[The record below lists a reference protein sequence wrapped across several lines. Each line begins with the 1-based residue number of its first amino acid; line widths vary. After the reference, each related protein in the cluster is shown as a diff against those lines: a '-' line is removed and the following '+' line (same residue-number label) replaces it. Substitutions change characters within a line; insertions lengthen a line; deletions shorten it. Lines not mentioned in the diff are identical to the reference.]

1 MWLSAQMGQSTKMSN
16 TGLQQ
21 QGSVGNGAP
30 PAMVPAAGSA
40 SSVTVG
46 SGNGPKKARSG
57 YNAKAMAEIRNSLR
71 PYEDSNPTNV
81 QLNMANLVGM
91 QTGSIT
97 VNTGPSG
104 VRPVSSLSTGS
115 SSNSNYSD
123 CIQSLMNLGF
133 DEVRNVSLIKA
144 NWRYLFGDATSQTVY
159 FIFYMTI
166 KMDSIRIMKI
176 KFSIFYSKE
185 FVSGL

>member
-1 MWLSAQMGQSTKMSN
+1 MGQSTKMSN

-30 PAMVPAAGSA
+30 PAMVPAAGSS

-71 PYEDSNPTNV
+71 PYEDSNPTNI

-133 DEVRNVSLIKA
+133 DEVRNVFNQHDSKVLIPD
-144 NWRYLFGDATSQTVY
+144 NRILNIDFLNV
-159 FIFYMTI
+159 TI
-166 KMDSIRIMKI
+166 KIHSIRIIKI
-176 KFSIFYSKE
+176 KFSILCSKE

>member
-1 MWLSAQMGQSTKMSN
+1 MGQSTKMSN

-30 PAMVPAAGSA
+30 PAMVPAAGGA
-40 SSVTVG
+40 SVTVG

-71 PYEDSNPTNV
+71 PYEDSNPTNG

-97 VNTGPSG
+97 VNSGPTG

-133 DEVRNVSLIKA
+133 DEVRIEVLDFNFSFK
-144 NWRYLFGDATSQTVY
+144 NCDD
-159 FIFYMTI
+159 FIDNRF
-166 KMDSIRIMKI
+166 
-176 KFSIFYSKE
+176 
-185 FVSGL
+185 

>member
-1 MWLSAQMGQSTKMSN
+1 MGQSTKMSN

-133 DEVRNVSLIKA
+133 DEVRNVFQSKLFEVTNFRYSILIQFKILISLA
-144 NWRYLFGDATSQTVY
+144 
-159 FIFYMTI
+159 FIFLHMPRT
-166 KMDSIRIMKI
+166 MGMLVVLRSELRL
-176 KFSIFYSKE
+176 
-185 FVSGL
+185 VCGLL

>member
-1 MWLSAQMGQSTKMSN
+1 MGQSTKMSN

-30 PAMVPAAGSA
+30 PAMVPAAGGG
-40 SSVTVG
+40 SVTVG

-57 YNAKAMAEIRNSLR
+57 YAAKAMAEIRNSLR
-71 PYEDSNPTNV
+71 PYEDSNPTNG

-133 DEVRNVSLIKA
+133 DEVRN
-144 NWRYLFGDATSQTVY
+144 F
-159 FIFYMTI
+159 
-166 KMDSIRIMKI
+166 
-176 KFSIFYSKE
+176 
-185 FVSGL
+185 

>member
-1 MWLSAQMGQSTKMSN
+1 MGQSTKMSN

-30 PAMVPAAGSA
+30 PAMVPAAGSS

-71 PYEDSNPTNV
+71 PYEDSNPTNI

-133 DEVRNVSLIKA
+133 DEVRNIFNQHDSKVLI
-144 NWRYLFGDATSQTVY
+144 NRETL
-159 FIFYMTI
+159 IFLNMTI
-166 KMDSIRIMKI
+166 KINSIRIIKI
-176 KFSIFYSKE
+176 KFSILCSKE